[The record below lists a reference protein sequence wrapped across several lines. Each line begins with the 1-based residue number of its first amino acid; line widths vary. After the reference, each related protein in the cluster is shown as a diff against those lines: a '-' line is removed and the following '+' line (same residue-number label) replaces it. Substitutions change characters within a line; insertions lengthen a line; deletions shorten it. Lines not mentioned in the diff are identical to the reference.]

1 MLPEVALMVV
11 VCAGF
16 TVAAAVNNPELLIV
30 PAVVLDELHVA
41 LELTS

>member
-1 MLPEVALMVV
+1 MLPDVALMVV

-30 PAVVLDELHVA
+30 PAVVLDEFHVA
-41 LELTS
+41 LKLMS